1 MPKVAAIQME
11 SSLLDPDSNLE
22 AILAHLHSAAQEG
35 AALAV
40 FPETI
45 VPGYNMSREEAARV
59 AEPIP
64 GPATDRLGEA
74 CRQEGICA
82 VVGMIEAGPGS
93 DLFNSAVLIGPD
105 GPLERYRKTHLPL
118 LGVDRYL
125 SPGQAFAAP
134 TGTSAGRVGILICY
148 DLRFPEPIRCLA
160 LAGAQIV
167 ALPTAWPQAA
177 TLYPE
182 YMARSRAS
190 ENRVYLVAA
199 NHVGRERGT
208 RYLGRSII
216 VAPSGEV
223 LAQADSE
230 SETIL
235 LAEVD
240 PSESD
245 QKHLVFR
252 PGEYELDLMKD
263 RRPELYLPLTKGSG
277 G

>member
-1 MPKVAAIQME
+1 MAKVAAVQME
-11 SSLLDPDSNLE
+11 SRLLDPESNLQ
-22 AILAHLHSAAQEG
+22 AILAHMHSASQEG

-45 VPGYNMSREEAARV
+45 VSGYNMSREEAAEL
-59 AEPIP
+59 AQPIP
-64 GPATDRLGEA
+64 GPATERLKDA
-74 CRQEGICA
+74 CRQEGIH
-82 VVGMIEAGPGS
+82 VIVGMIEAGPDGQ
-93 DLFNSAVLIGPD
+93 LFNSAVLAGPA
-105 GPLERYRKTHLPL
+105 GLLERYRKTHLPL

-125 SPGQAFAAP
+125 SPGEAFISPAA
-134 TGTSAGRVGILICY
+134 TAAGRVGILICY
-148 DLRFPEPIRCLA
+148 DLRFPEPIRCLS

-190 ENRVYLVAA
+190 ENRIYLVAA
-199 NHVGRERGT
+199 NHVGEERGV

-223 LAQADSE
+223 LAQADGK

-235 LAEVD
+235 LADVD
-240 PSESD
+240 LAESD
-245 QKHLVFR
+245 RKHLVFQ
-252 PGEYELDLMKD
+252 PGEYELDLMAD
-263 RRPELYLPLTKGSG
+263 RRPELYTPLTEAYD
-277 G
+277 

>member
-1 MPKVAAIQME
+1 MPKVAAVQME
-11 SSLLDPDSNLE
+11 SKLLDPAFNLQ
-22 AILAHLHSAAQEG
+22 AVLARLHTAAQEG
-35 AALAV
+35 AVLAV

-45 VPGYNMSREEAARV
+45 LTGYNMSREEAAEV
-59 AEPIP
+59 ADRIP
-64 GPATDRLGEA
+64 GHATGRLAEA
-74 CRQEGICA
+74 CRREDIHA
-82 VVGMIEAGPGS
+82 VVGMLEAGPDGE
-93 DLFNSAVLIGPD
+93 FYNTAVLIGP
-105 GPLERYRKTHLPL
+105 GGLLERYRKTHLPL

-125 SPGQAFAAP
+125 SPGEAFTSP
-134 TGTSAGRVGILICY
+134 VGTPAGRAGILICY

-160 LAGAQIV
+160 LAGAQVV

-177 TLYPE
+177 TLYPD

-199 NHVGRERGT
+199 NNVGEERGT

-223 LAQADSE
+223 LAEAEGE

-240 PSESD
+240 PSQSD
-245 QKHLVFR
+245 RKHLVFR
-252 PGEYELDLMKD
+252 PGEYELDLMGD
-263 RRPELYLPLTKGSG
+263 RRPELYAPLTNAFGE
-277 G
+277 

>member
-1 MPKVAAIQME
+1 MQKVAAVQME
-11 SSLLDPDSNLE
+11 SRLLDPESNLE
-22 AILAHLHSAAQEG
+22 AILAHLRSAAREG

-45 VPGYNMSREEAARV
+45 VSGYNMSREEAAEV
-59 AEPIP
+59 AQPIP
-64 GPATDRLGEA
+64 GPATKRLSEA
-74 CRQEGICA
+74 CAQEGIYA
-82 VVGMIEAGPGS
+82 VVGMIEAGPEGR
-93 DLFNSAVLIGPD
+93 LFNSAVLTGPA
-105 GPLERYRKTHLPL
+105 GLLGRYRKTHLPL

-125 SPGQAFAAP
+125 SPGEAFVSPA
-134 TGTSAGRVGILICY
+134 GTDVGRVGILICY
-148 DLRFPEPIRCLA
+148 DLRFPEPIRCLS

-190 ENRVYLVAA
+190 ENRIYLVAA
-199 NHVGRERGT
+199 NNVGEERGV

-223 LAQADSE
+223 LAEADGE
-230 SETIL
+230 SEIIL
-235 LAEVD
+235 MADVD

-245 QKHLVFR
+245 RKHLVFQ
-252 PGEYELDLMKD
+252 PGEYELDLMAD
-263 RRPELYLPLTKGSG
+263 RRPELYTPLTEVYGR
-277 G
+277 